1 LRRVDLSIR
10 RRRFRAARQQHTNDA
25 QPKRHAQQKEH
36 DPAHYPRRL
45 FAALGETVPDRLEA
59 VVGDEATFLDNI
71 DANVMRIFVKL
82 EKIEFD

>member
-1 LRRVDLSIR
+1 
-10 RRRFRAARQQHTNDA
+10 
-25 QPKRHAQQKEH
+25 
-36 DPAHYPRRL
+36 
-45 FAALGETVPDRLEA
+45 LGETVPDRLEA